1 MIACLFEDSRE
12 GQAPVCEVEPR
23 GNYLGF
29 LQAHVLG
36 TADCLRVKRVPLLS
50 NILQSDFFFLFQRKR
65 LIFRGL
71 QQLQPQQSAAVL
83 LSASKA

>member
-12 GQAPVCEVEPR
+12 GQASVCEVEPR

-36 TADCLRVKRVPLLS
+36 TADCLVVKRVPLLS
-50 NILQSDFFFLFQRKR
+50 NILQPDFFLLISEEKVDFQRSPA
-65 LIFRGL
+65 ITTTTVGGC
-71 QQLQPQQSAAVL
+71 
-83 LSASKA
+83 ASLRH